1 MNPTVGRSGNEETMK
16 VLAALVLLG
25 LAASAGRAGRAQA
38 VATTPAVAQ
47 SSGASA
53 SPAVLTEATPAMWK
67 IKGAHGTLYLFG
79 SIHVMKKDVR
89 WETAKVKDALG
100 ASDTLYLE
108 IAGLDDAS
116 LQAAQPQIL
125 QMGTDSEHPL
135 STKISKDDVAL
146 LDGAVKGMGLPGE
159 QALESMQPWLVYLTI
174 SVLPAIQAGYDP
186 SSGVDKT
193 LDAEEKQAGK
203 PVKGFET
210 MTEQMHFVADMPLP
224 LQAQMLHQA
233 LVDLPKSVSQ
243 TDEMVAD
250 WTRGDVEA
258 IAKLDNDEMK
268 VKYPDLYDRLL
279 VKRNERFADALA
291 GLLKDPATGTVF
303 VTIGAG
309 HLAGP
314 DSVLK
319 MLETRGY
326 AAVRVE

>member
-1 MNPTVGRSGNEETMK
+1 MK
-16 VLAALVLLG
+16 ILAALVFLG
-25 LAASAGRAGRAQA
+25 LAASAGSAGRVQA
-38 VATTPAVAQ
+38 VATASAVAQ
-47 SSGASA
+47 SPGSGAPA
-53 SPAVLTEATPAMWK
+53 SPSVLTEATPAMWK
-67 IKGAHGTLYLFG
+67 IKGVHGTVYLFG

-108 IAGLDDAS
+108 IAGLDAAS
-116 LQAAQPQIL
+116 LQAAQPEIL
-125 QMGTDSEHPL
+125 RLGTDSEHAL

-146 LDGAVKGMGLPGE
+146 LDGAVKSMGLPGE
-159 QALESMQPWLVYLTI
+159 QALESLQPWLVYLTI
-174 SVLPAIQAGYDP
+174 SVLPAMQAGYDTE
-186 SSGVDKT
+186 SGVDKK
-193 LDAEEKQAGK
+193 LEAEEKQAGK
-203 PVKGFET
+203 TVKGFET
-210 MTEQMHFVADMPLP
+210 MTEQMHFVADMPAP

-243 TDEMVAD
+243 TDAMVAD
-250 WTRGDVEA
+250 WTRGDIEA

-268 VKYPDLYDRLL
+268 VKYPELYDRLL
-279 VKRNERFADALA
+279 LKRNERFADALA

-309 HLAGP
+309 HLAGA

>member
-1 MNPTVGRSGNEETMK
+1 
-16 VLAALVLLG
+16 
-25 LAASAGRAGRAQA
+25 
-38 VATTPAVAQ
+38 
-47 SSGASA
+47 
-53 SPAVLTEATPAMWK
+53 MWK
-67 IKGAHGTLYLFG
+67 IKGVHGTVYLFG

-89 WETAKVKDALG
+89 WETAKVKDALT

-108 IAGLDDAS
+108 IAGLDTAS
-116 LQAAQPQIL
+116 LQAAQPEIL
-125 QMGTDSEHPL
+125 QLGTDSEHAL

-146 LDGAVKGMGLPGE
+146 LDGAVKSMGLPGE
-159 QALESMQPWLVYLTI
+159 QALESLQPWLVYLTI
-174 SVLPAIQAGYDP
+174 SVLPAMQAGYDTE
-186 SSGVDKT
+186 SGVDKK
-193 LDAEEKQAGK
+193 LEAEEKQAGK
-203 PVKGFET
+203 AVKGFET
-210 MTEQMHFVADMPLP
+210 MTEQMHFVADMPAP

-243 TDEMVAD
+243 TDAMVAD
-250 WTRGDVEA
+250 WTRGDIEA

-268 VKYPDLYDRLL
+268 VKYPELYDRLL